1 MTVNPVSKLDNYPI
15 QKVEELF
22 TRLQGGK
29 SFTKLN
35 LRQAY
40 QQLELE
46 EESKKYVVV
55 NTHKGHFRYTRLPFG
70 VASAPGMFM
79 ENLLKGIKDVSQCV
93 Y

>member
-55 NTHKGHFRYTRLPFG
+55 NTPTKAIFATLGYHSGWLQHPECSWKT
-70 VASAPGMFM
+70 S
-79 ENLLKGIKDVSQCV
+79 
-93 Y
+93 